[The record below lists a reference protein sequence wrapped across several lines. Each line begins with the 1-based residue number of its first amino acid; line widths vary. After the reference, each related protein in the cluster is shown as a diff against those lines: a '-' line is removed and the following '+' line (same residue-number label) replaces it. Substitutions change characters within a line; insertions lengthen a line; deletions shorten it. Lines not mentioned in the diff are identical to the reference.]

1 MKISLNWLSDYI
13 DIPVSKEE
21 LSDILT
27 DLGLEVE
34 GMETIEGVPGG
45 LAGVLVGHIVEC
57 GKHPNA
63 DRLSL
68 TKVDVGRDEPLQI
81 VCGAPNVATGQKVL
95 VATTGTTLH
104 PTAGEP
110 FKIKKGKIRG
120 EVSEGMICAEDEIG
134 IGNDHDGIMVLD
146 NDAIPG
152 TEAKVQ
158 LELKEDTIYDI
169 GLTPNRSDA
178 TSHIGVARDLLA
190 YYKVH
195 KIKNTGVKLPDV
207 FNFSVESNEHNNI
220 TVDIEDLEGCPRFSA
235 VSLSQIEVKESPEWI
250 QQRLAAIGV
259 RAINNIVDITN
270 YVLHETGQPLHAYD
284 LNQIK
289 GSKVVVK
296 TLPEGSKFMSLDEKE
311 RILLPA
317 DIMVCNGVDEGM
329 CIAGVFGGLYSGVT
343 ERTTNIFLEAAHFN
357 AKRIRVTSTK
367 HLLRTDAAMRF
378 EKGTDPNGTLF
389 ALKRA
394 AKLMEKYANASISSD
409 IIDIYP
415 NEIEPVKVNVRYE
428 KVNDLIGI
436 DMSKETISKI
446 LNALDME
453 IIASNDESFTVKVP
467 TNKAD
472 VHREA
477 DIVEEILRVYGFNN
491 IPISNKMS
499 TSISYLSY
507 PQDIHIKESISQF
520 LTGKG
525 YNEMMNLSLIQSQ
538 SYEKILP
545 HLMDGLVY
553 INNTSNIH
561 LDVMRPEMLLP
572 ALQTVVYNQNRQS
585 KNLKYFEIGRQ
596 YKSGA
601 EHIEESHKLIAVLT
615 GSQEEQNWNQENRDV
630 DFYALRRMVDEL
642 LIKIGGTS
650 HKTTEIPEDERWD
663 YGMTYERGKD
673 HIVSFG
679 KVKASICNAMDIS
692 TEVYYAEFDLKM
704 LYTLAQQSKTKIKAI
719 SKFPTVK
726 RDLAL
731 VVNSQNTFNEIE
743 AIVRKADKKL
753 IKEVGLFDVYK
764 NDEQLGA
771 GKKSYAISIL
781 FEDPKKTLNDKEVEK
796 VMSKLIGSLKHQ
808 LQAEVR

>member
-45 LAGVLVGHIVEC
+45 LAGVVVGQVIEC

-68 TKVDVGRDEPLQI
+68 TKVDIGATELLQI
-81 VCGAPNVATGQKVL
+81 VCGAPNVAADQKVL
-95 VATTGTTLH
+95 VATTGTWLH
-104 PTAGEP
+104 PIKGEP

-134 IGNDHDGIMVLD
+134 VGNDHEGIMVLEES
-146 NDAIPG
+146 AIPG
-152 TEAKVQ
+152 TAAKLQ
-158 LELKEDTIYDI
+158 LDLKEDTIYDI

-195 KIKNTGVKLPDV
+195 KIENTGIKLPDV
-207 FNFSVESNEHNNI
+207 YNFSVESNEHNNI
-220 TVDIEDLEGCPRFSA
+220 TVEIEDLGGCPRFSA
-235 VSLSQIEVKESPEWI
+235 VSLSHIEVKESPEWI
-250 QQRLAAIGV
+250 QQRLASIGV
-259 RAINNIVDITN
+259 RSINNIVDITN

-296 TLPEGSKFMSLDEKE
+296 SLPEGCKFMSLDEKE
-311 RILLPA
+311 RTLLPA

-343 ERTTNIFLEAAHFN
+343 EKTNNIFLEAAHFN

-394 AKLMEKYANASISSD
+394 AQLMEKYANASISSD
-409 IIDIYP
+409 IIDVYP

-436 DMSKETISKI
+436 EMSKDTISKI

-453 IIASNDESFTVKVP
+453 IIATNDESFTVKVP

-491 IPISNKMS
+491 IPISNKMR
-499 TSISYLSY
+499 TSITYLSH
-507 PQDIHIKESISQF
+507 PQPIHIKESISQL

-525 YNEMMNLSLIQSQ
+525 YNEMMNLSLMQSQ
-538 SYEKILP
+538 LYEKILP
-545 HLMDGLVY
+545 HLMDSLVY

-561 LDVMRPEMLLP
+561 LDVMRPEMMLP
-572 ALQTVVYNQNRQS
+572 ALQTINYNQNRQA
-585 KNLKYFEIGRQ
+585 KRLKYFEIGRQ
-596 YKSGA
+596 YRSEG
-601 EHIEESHKLIAVLT
+601 EEKTEDQKLIVVLA
-615 GSQEEQNWNQENRDV
+615 GPLESQNWNQTEKEA
-630 DFYALRRMVDEL
+630 DFYDLRRMVDEL
-642 LIKIGGTS
+642 LIKLGGTS
-650 HKTTEIPEDERWD
+650 YKACEISEDSRWD
-663 YGMTYERGKD
+663 YGMHYERGKD
-673 HIVSFG
+673 LIVSFG
-679 KVKASICNAMDIS
+679 KVKTQICDAMDIS
-692 TEVYYAEFDLKM
+692 SDVYYAEFNLKM
-704 LYTLAQQSKTKIKAI
+704 LYTLAQQSKTKIKGI

-731 VVNSQNTFNEIE
+731 VVNSDRTFGEIE
-743 AIVRKADKKL
+743 SIVRKANKKL
-753 IKEVGLFDVYK
+753 IRDVGLFDVYK
-764 NDEQLGA
+764 NDDQLGT

-781 FEDPKKTLNDKEVEK
+781 FEDQEKTLNDKEVEK
-796 VMSKLIGSLKHQ
+796 VMGKLVDNLKSQ

>member
-45 LAGVLVGHIVEC
+45 LAGVVVGHVIEC

-68 TKVDVGRDEPLQI
+68 TKVNIGREEPVQI
-81 VCGAPNVATGQKVL
+81 VCGAPNVAAGQKVL

-104 PTAGEP
+104 PTGGEP

-134 IGNDHDGIMVLD
+134 VGNDHDGIMVLD
-146 NDAIPG
+146 DSAVPG
-152 TEAKVQ
+152 TDGKVQ
-158 LELKEDTIYDI
+158 LDLKEDTIYDI

-178 TSHIGVARDLLA
+178 TSHIGVARDLLG

-195 KIKNTGVKLPDV
+195 KIENTGIKLPDV

-220 TVDIEDLEGCPRFSA
+220 TVEIEDLEGCPRFSA
-235 VSLSQIEVKESPEWI
+235 VSLSQIEVKDSPEWL

-311 RILLPA
+311 RTLLPA

-329 CIAGVFGGLYSGVT
+329 CIAGVFGGLHSGVT
-343 ERTTNIFLEAAHFN
+343 ERTSNIFLEAAHFN

-394 AKLMEKYANASISSD
+394 AQLMEKYANASISSD
-409 IIDIYP
+409 IIDVYP
-415 NEIEPVKVNVRYE
+415 NEIEPVKVTVRYE

-436 DMSKETISKI
+436 EMSKETISEI

-453 IIASNDESFTVKVP
+453 IIATNDESFTVKVP

-472 VHREA
+472 VNREA

-507 PQDIHIKESISQF
+507 PQPTHIKESISQL

-538 SYEKILP
+538 LYEKILP
-545 HLMDGLVY
+545 HLMDNLVY

-561 LDVMRPEMLLP
+561 LDTMRPEMLLP
-572 ALQTVVYNQNRQS
+572 ALQTIAYNQNRQS

-596 YKSGA
+596 YKADGDDT
-601 EHIEESHKLIAVLT
+601 IENHKLILVLT
-615 GSQEEQNWNQENRDV
+615 GLVENQNWNQPNKDA
-630 DFYALRRMVDEL
+630 DFYDLRRVVDEM

-650 HKTTEIPEDERWD
+650 YKSSEISEDIRWD

-679 KVKASICNAMDIS
+679 KVSTSICEAMDIS
-692 TEVYYAEFDLKM
+692 SPVFYAEFDLKM
-704 LYTLAQQSKTKIKAI
+704 LYKMAQQSKTKMKGI

-731 VVNSQNTFNEIE
+731 VVGSQNTFGEIE
-743 AIVRKADKKL
+743 TIVRKADKKL

-764 NDEQLGA
+764 NDDQLGE

-781 FEDPKKTLNDKEVEK
+781 FEDSQKTLNDKEVEK
-796 VMSKLIGSLKHQ
+796 VMNKLIGELKTK

>member
-45 LAGVLVGHIVEC
+45 LAGVVVGQVVEC

-68 TKVDVGRDEPLQI
+68 TKVDIGASQPLQI
-81 VCGAPNVATGQKVL
+81 VCGAPNVAAGQKVL
-95 VATTGTTLH
+95 VATTGTWLH
-104 PTAGEP
+104 PTVGEA

-134 IGNDHDGIMVLD
+134 IGNDHEGIMVLED
-146 NDAIPG
+146 SAVPG
-152 TEAKVQ
+152 TAAKLQ
-158 LELKEDTIYDI
+158 LDLKEDTIYDI

-178 TSHIGVARDLLA
+178 TSHLGVARDLLA

-195 KIKNTGVKLPDV
+195 NIENAGIKLPDV
-207 FNFSVESNEHNNI
+207 YNFSVESNEHNNI
-220 TVDIEDLEGCPRFSA
+220 TVEIDDLEGCPRFSA

-259 RAINNIVDITN
+259 RSINNIVDITN

-296 TLPEGSKFMSLDEKE
+296 SLPEGSKFMSLDEKE
-311 RILLPA
+311 RTLLPA
-317 DIMVCNGVDEGM
+317 DLMVCNGVDEGM
-329 CIAGVFGGLYSGVT
+329 CIAGVFGGLESGVT
-343 ERTTNIFLEAAHFN
+343 EKTNNIFLEAAHFN

-394 AKLMEKYANASISSD
+394 AQLMEKYANASISSD
-409 IIDIYP
+409 IIDVYP

-436 DMSKETISKI
+436 QMSKEIISEI

-453 IIASNDESFTVKVP
+453 IIASNDKSFTVKVP

-499 TSISYLSY
+499 TSITYLAH
-507 PQDIHIKESISQF
+507 PQPIHIKESISLH

-525 YNEMMNLSLIQSQ
+525 YNEMMNLSLMQSQ
-538 SYEKILP
+538 LYEKILP
-545 HLMDGLVY
+545 DLMNRLVY

-572 ALQTVVYNQNRQS
+572 ALQTIAYNQNRQA
-585 KNLKYFEIGRQ
+585 KRLKYFEIGRQ
-596 YKSGA
+596 YRSEGT
-601 EHIEESHKLIAVLT
+601 EISEFQKLIIVLS
-615 GSQEEQNWNQENRDV
+615 GPLESQNWNQPNRDA
-630 DFYALRRMVDEL
+630 DFYAIRRIVDEL
-642 LIKIGGTS
+642 LVKIGGTS
-650 HKTTEIPEDERWD
+650 FKTSEIAQSTRWD
-663 YGMTYERGKD
+663 YGLSYERGKD
-673 HIVSFG
+673 LIVSFG
-679 KVKASICNAMDIS
+679 KVKSQICTAMDIS
-692 TEVYYAEFDLKM
+692 SDVFYAEFDLTM
-704 LYTLAQQSKTKIKAI
+704 LYTLAQQSKTKMKGI

-731 VVNSQNTFNEIE
+731 VVNSNNTFGEIE
-743 AIVRKADKKL
+743 SIVRKADKKL
-753 IKEVGLFDVYK
+753 IRDVGLFDVYK
-764 NDEQLGA
+764 NEDQLGE

-781 FEDPKKTLNDKEVEK
+781 FEDQQKTLNDKEVEK
-796 VMSKLIGSLKHQ
+796 VMSKLIENLKNQ